1 MAFVE
6 PAFTKTQADKAGY
19 LLLDPSASLGD
30 SFWAGEVLSNWRAA
44 HAYPINTFQAT
55 LRGKLA
61 RVDKRAIV
69 AQRLK
74 RTPSILHKL
83 ERFPTMRLSRMQD
96 IGGLR
101 AVMSSIDH
109 VKKLE
114 DNYRRTRFQHELIG
128 SKDYIGSPKPDGYRG
143 VHLVYRYKN
152 SRAVQYNGLHLELQ
166 IRTQLQHA
174 WATAVETMGSFLG
187 QALKSGEGDDDWR
200 EFFVISSAAIAIA
213 EKCAPVPGFEG
224 LSQHE
229 VAVSLKEREA
239 SLRVIDR
246 LQGFAVAADHI
257 QTLGGR
263 GAYHLVVLNT
273 KDKSVTIQPYPFRL
287 LAQANKDY
295 SEVERRAK
303 SGEPLEAVLV
313 SAGPIEALKKAY
325 PNYFLDTQ
333 AFIRQTRR
341 TILQAGNG

>member
-6 PAFTKTQADKAGY
+6 PIFTRTQADKAGY
-19 LLLDPSASLGD
+19 LLLDPAASPSDTL
-30 SFWAGEVLSNWRAA
+30 WAGEVLSNWRAA

-55 LRGKLA
+55 LRGKL
-61 RVDKRAIV
+61 RRIDKKAIV

-74 RTPSILHKL
+74 RTPSVLRKL

-101 AVMSSIDH
+101 AVMSSIDQAQR
-109 VKKLE
+109 LE
-114 DNYRRTRFQHELIG
+114 GNYRKTRFQHELIS
-128 SKDYIGSPKPDGYRG
+128 SKDYIGHPKADGYRG
-143 VHLVYRYKN
+143 IHLVYRYKN
-152 SRAVQYNGLHLELQ
+152 SRVAQYNGLYLELQ
-166 IRTQLQHA
+166 IRTHLQHA

-187 QALKSGEGDDDWR
+187 QALKSGEGDDDWK

-213 EKCAPVPGFEG
+213 EQCPAVPGFEG
-224 LSQHE
+224 TAQPE
-229 VAVSLKEREA
+229 VARRLKSSESA
-239 SLRVIDR
+239 LRVIDR

-257 QTLGGR
+257 KTLGGR

-273 KDKSVTIQPYPFRL
+273 KVKSVTIQPYPYRM
-287 LAQANKDY
+287 LAQANRDY
-295 SEVERRAK
+295 SSVENRSK

-341 TILQAGNG
+341 IISQAEDG